1 MPFSVTEKDVFV
13 ESLFVIVTV
22 AVRAPVAPGVNLIV
36 IVVVPEGPVTVA
48 AGAVEM
54 TKSLECVPVTTALRV
69 RSAPPVLEIT
79 KSRVTGVAEVV
90 LPKSA
95 VPPFEMLAEFT
106 VTLMEGTAVVV
117 VVVVVVVPV
126 LVLVPVDELLEL
138 DEDSST

>member
-117 VVVVVVVPV
+117 VVVVPV